1 MEAATSRLEDIASTV
16 EHTPGNINGAAS
28 STDGSK
34 SAASAAIIT
43 PIPEAPE
50 EPLPPA
56 IEDFDELI
64 DSDVQSFAESAK
76 AIGGLVDE
84 QVWRAIRQKNTS

>member
-16 EHTPGNINGAAS
+16 EHTPGNINGAAG

-34 SAASAAIIT
+34 SAASAATIT

-56 IEDFDELI
+56 IEDFDQLI

-84 QVWRAIRQKNTS
+84 QVWRATRQKNTS